1 MSADASRLVGREREL
16 SAIAR
21 ALEHLA
27 GAQAGFIEVTGEPG
41 IGKTRLLGE
50 LAAQAAGSGCLV
62 LCGRA
67 TEFERDAPYG
77 LWLDALD
84 PHLRA
89 LDDARL
95 RRLAGDEAEALAVA
109 LPAFADLLDAPA
121 PPSER
126 YLVHRAMRA
135 LLERLAAPRPLVVGL
150 DDVHWGDPA
159 SLDLLAA
166 LARRPPEGA
175 VLLAVAYR
183 EGQAPDA
190 LVAALGDT
198 ARADRLLPAPLDLA
212 EAGALVGGDLAPE
225 LLALSGGNPFYLEQL
240 ARARPGAQVA
250 TSLGPGAAGIP
261 AAVAASLAGELDA
274 LPAPARRVLEAAAVA
289 GEPFEPDLVA
299 DVAEMAERD
308 TLAALDALLA
318 PALIRPTATP
328 RRFSFRH
335 PLLRHAVYAGA
346 PSAWRLHAHA
356 RAAEALSRRGAGPVE
371 RAHHV
376 EHAAQRGD
384 RAAVELLADAAR
396 RVYGQAP
403 VTAARYLDSA
413 LRLLPDD
420 AEPVERTELLQTR
433 AYALFGA
440 GQLEAAQAVFAETL
454 ALVPQDA
461 WEQRALLLVSQS
473 ATEVWSGRPVTA
485 PLQRLQ
491 AALAQGPAGPSLGGF
506 ALRMGVAGLSLSDLR
521 YDPVPDLATEAL
533 AQARAIGDRRL
544 EHAAHA
550 MLAAGHAVAGRTDPA
565 SSALDTA
572 LAMFADVDDDELE
585 PHSQGFWDLG
595 WALTLVGRYDEALR
609 QLRRAIAIDRRT
621 GHGYFIPALLAA
633 QLQPLIQ
640 LGRLEEAIDVGNE
653 AVDAAWTTRNPVLR
667 LGAHGDLALAQH
679 LSGATDDAHRE
690 ALAAVR
696 FAAAGRLWRARAGC
710 TLGTIEAVTQPEAGI
725 ATILEAGG
733 GCELTD
739 VVPAERPV
747 VWAALTE
754 AHLRRDDVTAAERA
768 AARVETA
775 AAALGTPLA
784 RALAGRS
791 RATVL
796 LAQGRPEEAAAGA
809 ADGAAE
815 RAAPLEAA
823 RARTV
828 EGIALAQS
836 GDRQRAVAMLKQA
849 AEELDRFG
857 AHRLRDEATREL
869 RRLGVRTWRR
879 GPTAPRDTAGIDA
892 LSAREREVAA
902 LVVAGLRNAD
912 VARELFLSVK
922 TVESHLRSIYAK
934 LGVSSRVGLV
944 TRFAEHDRV

>member
-27 GAQAGFIEVTGEPG
+27 GAQAGFIEVAGEPG

-121 PPSER
+121 PPAER

-190 LVAALGDT
+190 LVAALADT

-225 LLALSGGNPFYLEQL
+225 LYALSGGNPFYLEQL

-346 PSAWRLHAHA
+346 PGAWRLHAHA
-356 RAAEALSRRGAGPVE
+356 RAAEALARRGAGPVE

-403 VTAARYLDSA
+403 ATAARYLDSA

-420 AEPVERTELLQTR
+420 AEPAR
-433 AYALFGA
+433 ANRAAADAGVRAVRRRAARGGA
-440 GQLEAAQAVFAETL
+440 GRVRR
-454 ALVPQDA
+454 DA
-461 WEQRALLLVSQS
+461 RARSP
-473 ATEVWSGRPVTA
+473 R
-485 PLQRLQ
+485 
-491 AALAQGPAGPSLGGF
+491 
-506 ALRMGVAGLSLSDLR
+506 RMG
-521 YDPVPDLATEAL
+521 
-533 AQARAIGDRRL
+533 
-544 EHAAHA
+544 AA
-550 MLAAGHAVAGRTDPA
+550 
-565 SSALDTA
+565 
-572 LAMFADVDDDELE
+572 
-585 PHSQGFWDLG
+585 
-595 WALTLVGRYDEALR
+595 
-609 QLRRAIAIDRRT
+609 
-621 GHGYFIPALLAA
+621 
-633 QLQPLIQ
+633 
-640 LGRLEEAIDVGNE
+640 
-653 AVDAAWTTRNPVLR
+653 
-667 LGAHGDLALAQH
+667 
-679 LSGATDDAHRE
+679 
-690 ALAAVR
+690 
-696 FAAAGRLWRARAGC
+696 
-710 TLGTIEAVTQPEAGI
+710 
-725 ATILEAGG
+725 
-733 GCELTD
+733 
-739 VVPAERPV
+739 
-747 VWAALTE
+747 
-754 AHLRRDDVTAAERA
+754 RA
-768 AARVETA
+768 AARLPERDRGVVRTPGDSTA
-775 AAALGTPLA
+775 AASPGGARPGARRAVTRGLRAPHGGGGLVAL
-784 RALAGRS
+784 
-791 RATVL
+791 
-796 LAQGRPEEAAAGA
+796 RPPVRPRPG
-809 ADGAAE
+809 
-815 RAAPLEAA
+815 P
-823 RARTV
+823 
-828 EGIALAQS
+828 
-836 GDRQRAVAMLKQA
+836 GDR
-849 AEELDRFG
+849 G
-857 AHRLRDEATREL
+857 AGPGARHR
-869 RRLGVRTWRR
+869 
-879 GPTAPRDTAGIDA
+879 
-892 LSAREREVAA
+892 
-902 LVVAGLRNAD
+902 
-912 VARELFLSVK
+912 
-922 TVESHLRSIYAK
+922 
-934 LGVSSRVGLV
+934 
-944 TRFAEHDRV
+944 